1 VVTHKEADDMLT
13 AKHRT
18 LDASIVQLYFEPI
31 QVLRGKS
38 QQWYWLEFNE
48 YLIGCSE
55 SKKMPRI
62 FFVSMPIPT
71 RKHQLSTAEK
81 VLIILCGGVGAGMS
95 IWLHSSEHMMFHFG
109 SILLNHGV

>member
-38 QQWYWLEFNE
+38 QQCYWLEFNE

-62 FFVSMPIPT
+62 FLRQHADSNAQASASPRR
-71 RKHQLSTAEK
+71 RKCS
-81 VLIILCGGVGAGMS
+81 
-95 IWLHSSEHMMFHFG
+95 
-109 SILLNHGV
+109 